1 MPRSRLIIGV
11 VAALAL
17 LAVAAFMHR
26 LPLAVLG
33 LVAGDASGVLDYWRV
48 WFIGAVAGL
57 LTVRVVRDRPEE
69 ARWCLFGL
77 VALLAIVFGFISYRQ
92 APGAAVSLVRRFGYW
107 QILTVSCLFGW
118 TLIESLK
125 AEARQVVASWR
136 GWIGPAALILG
147 SAAILHVQEPHG
159 FKIVM
164 DEVVLQA
171 TAMRMHFEREVAVV
185 VRGYDLVGNFTAL
198 AAYVDKRPLFYP
210 FLVSTLH
217 DLTGYRTANSLVLN
231 VLLTPFLTGLIYVV
245 CRRLAGALAG
255 VAGVLLLV
263 TIPLVHQNAT
273 GAGFELL
280 NMVMIL
286 STIWLGMRYAEEP
299 GTMRLGAF
307 LFSGILLAQTRY
319 ESALFILP
327 VGGVLAYVWWRQR
340 KLDFQWPVLVAPLL
354 LIIIPLHFSVFK
366 VSEASWQLSDIQG
379 ADQPF
384 GFRYLGDNIPHALNF
399 LLATDRIQPNSM
411 LVSVLGIVG
420 VAFFILVLVRQGKE
434 ILAVRPG
441 QAAFACFI
449 LGLIAHTALMLLYFW
464 GKFDD
469 PVIRRLSLPL
479 HLLLILSFVAIL
491 PQLVPSRRH
500 WRWLVGATL
509 VFIAGYTMPVVAMH
523 RYNQEN
529 FAARWN
535 NWLDDYL
542 AKLPPGTTSLAID
555 RHTGIQWFHHG
566 MSSMPVDALAA
577 NPEKYE
583 FHFRNRSFQ
592 NFFVV
597 QVLGSDFEKSTRFP
611 TVDDD
616 VGDGL
621 TLETVAEVSMSP
633 VYHMRLSR
641 VTAVDVEKIKEWRK
655 RRETAVH
662 ITPEIKSAID
672 KGNSNAVDLWFQM
685 LP

>member
-1 MPRSRLIIGV
+1 MLRSRLIISV
-11 VAALAL
+11 AAALAV
-17 LAVAAFMHR
+17 LAGALVMHR
-26 LPLAVLG
+26 LPLALLT
-33 LVAGDASGVLDYWRV
+33 LVAGDASGIFDYWRV
-48 WFIGAVAGL
+48 WVIGAGAGL
-57 LTVRVVRDRPEE
+57 LTVRALRDRPEE
-69 ARWCLFGL
+69 GRWCLFGL
-77 VALLAIVFGFISYRQ
+77 IALLAIVFGFISYRQ

-107 QILTVSCLFGW
+107 QILTVSVLFAW
-118 TLIESLK
+118 MLFESLK
-125 AEARQVVASWR
+125 AEVRQMAVAWRSWI
-136 GWIGPAALILG
+136 WPAALILG
-147 SAAILHVQEPHG
+147 SAAFLHVQEPHG

-164 DEVVLQA
+164 DEVVLQL

-210 FLVSTLH
+210 FLVSLLH
-217 DLTGYRTANSLVLN
+217 DVTGYRTANSVILN
-231 VLLTPFLTGLIYVV
+231 VLLTPVLTGLIYVT
-245 CRRLAGALAG
+245 CRRLAGAAAG

-263 TIPLVHQNAT
+263 SIPLVHQNAT

-280 NMVMIL
+280 NLVMIL
-286 STIWLGMRYAEEP
+286 SAIWLGMRYAEKP
-299 GTMRLGAF
+299 DTIRLGAF

-327 VGGVLAYVWWRQR
+327 VGAVIAYVWWRQR
-340 KLDFQWPVLVAPLL
+340 KIDFPWPVMIAPLL
-354 LIIIPLHFSVFK
+354 LVIIPLHFSVFK
-366 VSEASWQLSDIQG
+366 VSEASWQLNDIQG
-379 ADQPF
+379 ADEPF
-384 GFRYLGDNIPHALNF
+384 GPRYLADNIPHALNF
-399 LLATDRIQPNSM
+399 FFATDRIQPNSF
-411 LVSVLGIVG
+411 LVSVLGVVG
-420 VAFFILVLVRQGKE
+420 VAFFILVMVRQWRE
-434 ILAVRPG
+434 MLTSRPG
-441 QAAFACFI
+441 QAAFTCFI

-479 HLLLILSFVAIL
+479 HLLLILSFIAIL
-491 PQLVPSRRH
+491 PQLVASRLR
-500 WRWLVGATL
+500 WRYLCLATL
-509 VFIAGYTMPVVAMH
+509 LFIVGYTTPVVAMH

-535 NWLDDYL
+535 NWLADYL
-542 AKLPPGTTSLAID
+542 AKLPDGTSALAID
-555 RHTGIQWFHHG
+555 RHSGIQWFEHG
-566 MSSMPVDALAA
+566 FSSMPVDVLAA

-583 FHFRNRSFQ
+583 FHFKNRSFQ

-597 QVLGSDFEKSTRFP
+597 QVLGSDFEHRMRFP

-641 VTAVDVEKIKEWRK
+641 VLAVDVEKIKEWRK

-662 ITPEIKSAID
+662 ITPDIKSAID
-672 KGNSNAVDLWFQM
+672 KGNSNAVDLWFRM

>member
-1 MPRSRLIIGV
+1 MPRSRLILGAV
-11 VAALAL
+11 VA
-17 LAVAAFMHR
+17 LAVLAGAAVMHR
-26 LPLAVLG
+26 LPVAMLG
-33 LVAGDASGVLDYWRV
+33 LVAGDASGILDYWRV
-48 WFIGAVAGL
+48 WVIGAAVGL
-57 LTVRVVRDRPEE
+57 LAVRALRGRPEE

-77 VALLAIVFGFISYRQ
+77 IALLAIVFGFISYRH

-107 QILTVSCLFGW
+107 QILTVSGLFAW
-118 TLIESLK
+118 TVVESLM
-125 AEARQVVASWR
+125 ADVRQSLAAWR
-136 GWIGPAALILG
+136 SWIGPGALILG
-147 SAAILHVQEPHG
+147 AAAFLHVQEPHG

-164 DEVVLQA
+164 DEVVLQL
-171 TAMRMHFEREVAVV
+171 TAMRMHFEREVSVV

-198 AAYVDKRPLFYP
+198 AGYVDKRPLFYP

-217 DLTGYRTANSLVLN
+217 DLTGYRLGNSLLLN
-231 VLLTPFLTGLIYVV
+231 VLLTPVLTGLIYLT
-245 CRRLAGALAG
+245 CRRLAGAAAG

-263 TIPLVHQNAT
+263 SIPLVHQNAT

-286 STIWLGMRYAEEP
+286 ATIWLGMRYAEQP
-299 GTMRLGAF
+299 DTHRLGAF

-327 VGGVLAYVWWRQR
+327 VGAVLGYVWWRQR
-340 KLDFQWPVLVAPLL
+340 RLDFPWPVTIAPLL

-366 VSEASWQLSDIQG
+366 VSEASWQLNDIQG
-379 ADQPF
+379 AEQPF
-384 GFRYLGDNIPHALNF
+384 GLGYFSDNVGHALNF
-399 LLATDRIQPNSM
+399 LFATDRIQPNSF
-411 LVSVLGIVG
+411 LVSALGIVG
-420 VAFFILVLVRQGKE
+420 VAFFILVLVRQRRE
-434 ILAVRPG
+434 ILVSRPG

-491 PQLVPSRRH
+491 PQLVPSPSR
-500 WRWLVGATL
+500 WRYVSFATL
-509 VFIAGYTMPVVAMH
+509 VFIVSVTSPVVAMH

-535 NWLDDYL
+535 NWLYDYL
-542 AKLPPGTTSLAID
+542 AKLPAGSTALAID
-555 RHTGIQWFHHG
+555 RHSGIQWFSRG
-566 MSSMPVDALAA
+566 LSSMPVDVLFAA
-577 NPEKYE
+577 PEKYE
-583 FHFRNRSFQ
+583 FHFKNRSFQ

-597 QVLGSDFEKSTRFP
+597 QVLGSDFDKNTRYP
-611 TVDDD
+611 TVDDE

-621 TLETVAEVSMSP
+621 TLETVAEVTMSP

-641 VTAVDVEKIKEWRK
+641 VLAVDVEKIKEWRQ

-672 KGNSNAVDLWFQM
+672 KGNSNAVDTWFRK